1 MARFSMRSMWLAGAA
16 GLAIATAAAAQ
27 APDDAPYAMPAPR
40 FEVDT
45 TKNVMVPMRDGVHL
59 ATDIYRPKGV
69 SDKLPVILI
78 RLPYNKDTYRGA
90 TVPAQFFASQ
100 GYVVLAQDVRGRW
113 HSEGTY
119 AVEMPDA
126 NDGYD
131 AVDWAAKQ
139 PWSTGKVGTFG
150 CSYLG
155 EVQYELLT
163 KHHPAHLAAIP
174 QAASGAVGPAGG
186 YYTNFGT
193 YSPRWRAH
201 AVVVGWVVAGAGTK
215 VKGAHAPDSLDFA
228 ALLRS
233 LPTAQIDRRGSFP
246 PTDYE
251 DFLTHPPADRYWR
264 QMAYLADSDRF
275 DTPALTVNS
284 WGDVTPEQTLYA
296 VNLLRRNSIS
306 ARARDNQFVIM
317 SPTTHCVS
325 EHASA
330 HTMVGALDVGDAR
343 LRYWQIYLDWFD
355 HWLKGVDNGVEKRPK
370 VQYFEIGADAWR
382 TGDAWPVHGMR
393 QGAVLL
399 GRRSQRHGR
408 GPGDG
413 RLEQVAS
420 TTAHVDTLVYDPANP
435 FPSRGGGICCTGN
448 AKDVPGIF
456 DQRDLEAR
464 GDVLGVQHGAAVQR
478 ASRSRGRFGRCST
491 CRRTGMDT
499 DMAAKLLDV
508 DDEGHAWNVANGILR
523 MRYRL
528 GLVDPTPLHGSG
540 AYRVE
545 VNLNTVAWYFKP
557 GHRTAPL
564 PHEQRLPDVDRNLN
578 TGGDN
583 VTETQWLIAHNVVHT
598 GPRARS
604 VLLLPVVHA
613 AGR

>member
-1 MARFSMRSMWLAGAA
+1 MSLA
-16 GLAIATAAAAQ
+16 GLAICCLAAAATAQ
-27 APDDAPYAMPAPR
+27 APDDGPYAMPAAR
-40 FEVDT
+40 FDVDT

-193 YSPRWRAH
+193 YSPGGALTLSSL
-201 AVVVGWVVAGAGTK
+201 VGWFAGAGTK

-251 DFLTHPPADRYWR
+251 ELLTHPPGGSLLAADGLSRR
-264 QMAYLADSDRF
+264 QRPIRHAGPHRQLVGRRHARADPLRLQPLPPQLDQCAGPGQSVRDHVTDDALRLGARQHPAPSLVGS
-275 DTPALTVNS
+275 TGEPRVTATGRSTSTGSIIGSRALT
-284 WGDVTPEQTLYA
+284 
-296 VNLLRRNSIS
+296 
-306 ARARDNQFVIM
+306 M
-317 SPTTHCVS
+317 
-325 EHASA
+325 
-330 HTMVGALDVGDAR
+330 
-343 LRYWQIYLDWFD
+343 
-355 HWLKGVDNGVEKRPK
+355 
-370 VQYFEIGADAWR
+370 
-382 TGDAWPVHGMR
+382 
-393 QGAVLL
+393 
-399 GRRSQRHGR
+399 
-408 GPGDG
+408 
-413 RLEQVAS
+413 
-420 TTAHVDTLVYDPANP
+420 
-435 FPSRGGGICCTGN
+435 
-448 AKDVPGIF
+448 
-456 DQRDLEAR
+456 
-464 GDVLGVQHGAAVQR
+464 
-478 ASRSRGRFGRCST
+478 ASRSGPRCST
-491 CRRTGMDT
+491 SRLAPAHGGPLTRGPFTACAACRTT
-499 DMAAKLLDV
+499 
-508 DDEGHAWNVANGILR
+508 
-523 MRYRL
+523 
-528 GLVDPTPLHGSG
+528 
-540 AYRVE
+540 
-545 VNLNTVAWYFKP
+545 
-557 GHRTAPL
+557 
-564 PHEQRLPDVDRNLN
+564 
-578 TGGDN
+578 
-583 VTETQWLIAHNVVHT
+583 
-598 GPRARS
+598 
-604 VLLLPVVHA
+604 
-613 AGR
+613 